1 MLSNANLCS
10 PEFYTRFPRVSIV
23 GLGDAGSSIVSSIF
37 EQGGAGAQCIAL
49 SSCKESLDRMRA
61 HEKVLIDPAITGQ
74 IREREGVQGR
84 DSISASEAR
93 VVAPLL
99 AGADVVFVAARMGEG
114 NEVDAAPLIADVARR
129 LGAVT
134 VGIAMIP
141 PPTGRENGLNARQVL
156 AGMRQSCNTLAIV
169 DTNLLAGSPTYPPSL
184 SSDSQSGVVVDMISG
199 LSETLACPSVVNIDF
214 APFRDLMVHGGIAHI
229 GISHSSSALRVE
241 EAAIGALRNPLLYD
255 SVGRIRGAIVNLRGD
270 SSLTFEEAERASGL
284 IMERAGW
291 DLPVIVGVR
300 VNESWY
306 QECQVSILLTGGV
319 YPYIPGGHRRL
330 PLDMYEM
337 EPGTGEEEP
346 IDLDLDLDQLEES

>member
-1 MLSNANLCS
+1 MLSNASICS
-10 PEFYTRFPRVSIV
+10 PEFYARFPRVSIV
-23 GLGDAGSSIVSSIF
+23 GIGDEGVNVVSSIF
-37 EQGGAGAQCIAL
+37 EQGGAGAQCIAV
-49 SSCKESLDRMRA
+49 STCKERLEQIRA
-61 HEKVLIDPAITGQ
+61 HEKILIDAATSERDAELDPEVTARASAIET
-74 IREREGVQGR
+74 
-84 DSISASEAR
+84 SA
-93 VVAPLL
+93 VAPLL

-141 PPTGRENGLNARQVL
+141 PPTGGEDGLNARLVL
-156 AGMRQSCNTLAIV
+156 ARMRQSCNTLAIV
-169 DTNLLAGSPTYPPSL
+169 DTNLLAGSSTYPPGF
-184 SSDSQSGVVVDMISG
+184 SSDLQSGVVVDMISG

-214 APFRDLMVHGGIAHI
+214 ALFRDLMLHGGIAHI
-229 GISHSSSALRVE
+229 GISHSASALRVE
-241 EAAIGALRNPLLYD
+241 EAAIGALRTPLLYD
-255 SVGRIRGAIVNLRGD
+255 SVARTRGAVVNLRGD
-270 SSLTFEEAERASGL
+270 SSLTFEEAERVSGL

-300 VNESWY
+300 VDESWY

-337 EPGTGEEEP
+337 EPSTGEEEP
-346 IDLDLDLDQLEES
+346 VDLDLDLDQLEES